1 MNEATAREFGR
12 TACKALIERLDDAR
26 ILDDL
31 YSRIL
36 ATMPSVVQ
44 EAQSEDSSLVQM
56 FQATARHYATCFA
69 CAQLAVNASTRL
81 AERPWRG
88 FIEGVLESAV
98 DNTGLTQPDDEMR
111 YLAVRA
117 DIIEN
122 INDRE
127 NAPTR
132 LCGHYPPES
141 RRVLINMIDRME
153 PVVSDVLASVV
164 TETEDSISIRSIAMF
179 LVLFLF
185 CLGATLLIGL
195 AYLTFLLTT
204 LIVGVFGFKMGKSTR
219 VPLNP
224 RDVPLSPMTV
234 LSYREFDQWARKND
248 LRLKNPSFFSR
259 TDVHWTEK
267 LPVLFSGSDATG
279 HCSEPGRSTMKIL
292 LADLA
297 QGAFIFFPVIRES
310 FTGLSGT
317 GAIFFQFMCG
327 LALGQLAGR
336 ATGNFYR
343 WMRGKM

>member
-1 MNEATAREFGR
+1 MNNVKAKELGR
-12 TACKALIERLDDAR
+12 TTGKALIERLDEAR
-26 ILDDL
+26 ILDNL

-44 EAQSEDSSLVQM
+44 AAQSEDSSLSPM

-69 CAQLAVNASTRL
+69 CAQLAIKASTRL
-81 AERPWRG
+81 AERPWRE
-88 FIEGVLESAV
+88 FVEGVLESAV
-98 DNTGLTQPDDEMR
+98 DNTGLAQPDDEMR
-111 YLAVRA
+111 RLAVRA

-122 INDRE
+122 INNRE
-127 NAPTR
+127 NALAR
-132 LCGHYPPES
+132 LCGHYPPEAKQ
-141 RRVLINMIDRME
+141 VLIDIADRME
-153 PVVSDVLASVV
+153 PVVSSVLSSVA
-164 TETEDSISIRSIAMF
+164 TKTEDPIAKRSVAMF

-195 AYLTFLLTT
+195 AYPAFLLTT
-204 LIVGVFGFKMGKSTR
+204 LTVGAFGFKMGKSTR

-234 LSYREFDQWARKND
+234 LSYREFDRWAREND
-248 LRLKNPSFFSR
+248 LRLKDPGFFSR

-267 LPVLFSGSDATG
+267 LPVLFSGTDAAG
-279 HCSEPGRSTMKIL
+279 HCFEPGRSTTKIL
-292 LADLA
+292 LANVA
-297 QGAFIFFPVIRES
+297 VGVFIFFPAIRDS
-310 FTGLSGT
+310 FAGLSGT
-317 GAIFFQFMCG
+317 GAIFFQFVCG